1 MTAFVFH
8 CESVLWGQV
17 QCLSRN
23 RGKVQLLDEN
33 CQEEEDFMPCNNFA
47 DATAL
52 SHSESHHLLP
62 LQPVQLSAVSSK
74 EALRVEC
81 RWIFPL
87 LSVER
92 DVWKQKNEKV
102 TKLTIQKYVTFSM

>member
-17 QCLSRN
+17 QCLSRK

-33 CQEEEDFMPCNNFA
+33 CKEEEDFMPCNNFA

-62 LQPVQLSAVSSK
+62 LQPVQLSAVGSK
-74 EALRVEC
+74 EALWVEG

-92 DVWKQKNEKV
+92 ETKEQKS
-102 TKLTIQKYVTFSM
+102 QKCEAFSV

>member
-17 QCLSRN
+17 QCLSRS

-74 EALRVEC
+74 EALWVEC

-92 DVWKQKNEKV
+92 DMCGNKR
-102 TKLTIQKYVTFSM
+102 TKKSRN